1 MKQLKVEF
9 EVELE
14 RGRNEKTETLAQQ
27 EDQKN
32 GKQPE
37 NARTCRIASQGGGS
51 SKHKKNQS
59 ATSSRLHGT
68 LLVGSNSVAY

>member
-27 EDQKN
+27 DQKN
-32 GKQPE
+32 GRQPE

-51 SKHKKNQS
+51 SKHKKINLPP
-59 ATSSRLHGT
+59 AVVFMAH
-68 LLVGSNSVAY
+68 Y